1 MGLGRRLLSPYSVG
15 GAAYEA
21 DFLVVAGGGSGG
33 MRRGSAG
40 GAGGLRTSYGSASG
54 GASSAETALTLTPG
68 TTYTITVGNGGNVP
82 AFSSSVYLENGE
94 KGEDSSITGSDITNI
109 VSEGGGGGMSLNS
122 AQAAPFYSL
131 MDGGSGAGASAQSSA
146 NPGRAEANQGRA
158 GGNGCAAANGG
169 YGGGGG
175 GGGASTEG
183 GSPSSCGTYS
193 GFASGG
199 NGLSVSITGSSV
211 TYADG
216 GDAPNQIA
224 PSMPAAPTANTGSGG
239 CGGTEYSHVN
249 ATYMAKAGADGV
261 VILRVP
267 TANYNSS
274 GVVGAETPTTDG
286 TDTIIKWHGDGSYTA

>member
-1 MGLGRRLLSPYSVG
+1 MLNRRFLVPYSAG
-15 GAAYEA
+15 GGSYDV

-33 MRRGSAG
+33 MRRGSGG

-54 GASSAETALTLTPG
+54 GASSAETGLTLTSG

-82 AFSSSVYLENGE
+82 AFSGSVYVEDGE

-109 VSEGGGGGMSLNS
+109 VSEGGGGGMSLSSSQS
-122 AQAAPFYSL
+122 APVYSL
-131 MDGGSGAGASAQSSA
+131 MDGGSGAGASAQSST
-146 NPGRAEANQGRA
+146 NPGRAESNQGRA
-158 GGNGCAAANGG
+158 GGNACAQASGG
-169 YGGGGG
+169 YGGGGA
-175 GGGASTEG
+175 GGGASTAG

-193 GFASGG
+193 GLANGG
-199 NGLSVSITGSSV
+199 NGLAVSITGSSV

-216 GDAPNQIA
+216 GDAPNQIQPA
-224 PSMPAAPTANTGSGG
+224 MPAAPSANTGSGG
-239 CGGTEYSHVN
+239 CGGSEYSHVN
-249 ATYMAKAGADGV
+249 ATFMAKAGADGV